1 MNPVGAVVP
10 PAPAGEDEDIN
21 RITTEL
27 QRLSDTDLAL
37 VLSNLEAR
45 LGSLN
50 VKEEVDLV
58 KDKRDYK
65 CSLCGKVGHNKRT
78 CPEPPSPEK
87 RDYKCSLCGQL
98 GHSKRTCPTV
108 VTVGDDKK

>member
-1 MNPVGAVVP
+1 MA
-10 PAPAGEDEDIN
+10 
-21 RITTEL
+21 
-27 QRLSDTDLAL
+27 
-37 VLSNLEAR
+37 
-45 LGSLN
+45 SLN

-78 CPEPPSPEK
+78 CPTLDPPSPEK
-87 RDYKCSLCGQL
+87 RDYKCSLCGQS

-108 VTVGDDKK
+108 AAAAGDDDKKK